1 MVPWSAGGTRQASV
15 NSFGYGGTNA
25 HVILESA
32 YVSPSTVPHGKWWT
46 VGYDNNIK
54 CYDNHILKSNGAL
67 MLAPNADIQNWTK
80 ADNAMSPEVN
90 GAWAIGRQVTSSRLP
105 VEILAAGRDS
115 GGQDPLSVLLRGT
128 QPQLFILSANSRKS
142 CHEVAERLAA
152 WAASRHNFED
162 YFQNLAFTLSDGRS
176 MMHWRYSFVASSHK
190 ELLASLGQ
198 KTLRVKNIPPTSR
211 ISFVFTGQGAQWYAM
226 GRELIFTQ
234 SRFAESLVS
243 SDKILRGLGA
253 SWSLVDELLL
263 DEKNTRINQSD
274 IAQPASTALQIA
286 LTDLLNSV
294 KIKPQMVMGHSSG
307 EIAAAYAA
315 GILSQA
321 MALKVS
327 YCRSQ
332 VTNIC
337 KQINPIKGAMLAVG
351 LGQEDIMPLLS
362 KMRQGIINL
371 ACVNSPSSTTVSG
384 DEPAVLELQDMLNQL
399 NVFNKRLHVETAYHS
414 HHMRKVADEYMH
426 LLGELETSALA
437 ADIKFISTVESAEK
451 GSGFGSSYWVQNLVS
466 TVRFSDTLQEYW
478 RLVSS
483 ELQSMR
489 SPTDILIEV
498 GPHGVLA
505 GPIRQT
511 LAQLPRLNEYVY
523 LPTLTR
529 NRNSVYSVME
539 LVGKLF
545 ENDYTVDLN
554 AINLL
559 TRSAHAVY
567 MLQDLPTYPWD
578 HSATYWH
585 ESRLSHNYRFRSHP
599 CHDLLG
605 CRVPSSSPLEPSWR
619 HIISV
624 VSLPWLAEHVIDGLV
639 IFPGSGYICMAIEA
653 ARQVMSESKPLGD
666 IQGFSLEDISFSKAL
681 VIPPSPQKVE
691 ILLSLR
697 SCNSTV
703 VTQHSFR
710 IYALAQ
716 DGQWCEHCRGLIE
729 VQLEPS
735 PGNDDLF
742 RLKQYAAH
750 PEEETIGTGQEANC
764 QKLSSQNLYSQFR
777 ANGNVYGPHFAAI
790 SNLKMGEYYTNSEV
804 VIPDIQ
810 SIMPFGYIQPH
821 VVHPTTLDALM
832 HSSLPLYEKHH
843 GQGSVVP
850 VSIGALYVSSK
861 LPNTQGQ
868 TLLVKTTL
876 SSNAFRSAKI
886 SMACFDA
893 GASTEHEPV
902 LTASQVELRGLGETR
917 NNLLKSP
924 PKHKTAFKMQ
934 WAPDVD
940 YISLRSLG
948 SLSKQEYLKR
958 LSFKSSEMTV
968 LQIGVRPEDVS
979 GSFLQLF
986 HGLLPESVKRYDLA
1000 DMPVDLFRRA
1010 QDSLQDW
1017 HSRMYL
1023 STLDIRKNPID
1034 QGFLAHSYDLI
1045 VAANSLQPS
1054 ESLGATLTHICKLLK
1069 PSGRLV
1075 IIIHRSDDLSQDGL
1089 HNALIEC
1096 RFSGLELAL
1105 NDIQHPDSGWST
1117 YLSRPVS
1124 PDNTM
1129 LIPPI
1134 EIVAEDEMEK
1144 LAGDLA
1150 YKLADSG
1157 LKTSLKS
1164 WGNDLA
1170 GRKPTC
1176 LVLDNGRRP
1185 LLSRATPERFK
1196 QVLALFGERSNVLWV
1211 NVPGQTSAIM
1221 NPEKGLIT
1229 GLARTALA
1237 ENESL
1242 NLITFDI
1249 QDAINSWPQ
1258 EILHII
1264 RDILMRSF
1272 NTVSPTSEP
1281 FEREIAYRHGQVL
1294 IPRLISCEN
1303 MNNWMARLP
1312 SMDPATQGKPGGP
1325 HGTPFLG
1332 NGESSGASINP
1343 SMVQIAVIAYGLN
1356 CRNLAITLGR
1366 VGSPMPPLFEFA
1378 GIVKAAGSE
1387 ASAKFKVGDRV
1398 CSWKFEA
1405 EPHPSLMSVDGEYVY
1420 HLPDTMPLEV
1430 GAVIP
1435 FSFMAAYYTLVEIG
1449 ELERERKILILGAGS
1464 GIGQAAIAVALH
1476 IGAEVVAVVSNSA
1489 ERKDII
1495 ARFTLPETHVFA
1507 GVESNCLRKA
1517 LKLTQARG
1525 VDFVLNTLNMETI
1538 SDIWAC
1544 MTDIGTYIQ
1553 IAQPQNN
1560 SNNHLRLPS
1569 LDPNPMFVLFDPMT
1583 LLNVRPHKGA
1593 AVLKKAMSVFAVCSH
1608 VPIQQV
1614 TTISMGSIEDGT
1626 QLTKFQQIIGELVLV
1641 VENSAGGTVMGRH
1654 CEVAQLDGNAT
1665 YVIAGGLGDL
1675 GQRICR
1681 LLAHRGAKYM
1691 VILSRRSLDTAQT
1704 QELQDRLQLV
1714 SPSAKVYSIA
1724 CDISRKSMIESV
1736 ARFFEEMNLPSV
1748 KGIIQCATVLQVS
1761 IHQMGKLV
1769 ISSNVEIRIAFLNV

>member
-32 YVSPSTVPHGKWWT
+32 YVSPSIIPQGKRWV
-46 VGYDNNIK
+46 VGYDNNPN
-54 CYDNHILKSNGAL
+54 CYDNHILKSKGAL
-67 MLAPNADIQNWTK
+67 MLAPNAGIQDWTK

-90 GAWAIGRQVTSSRLP
+90 GEWATGRQMTSSRLP
-105 VEILAAGRDS
+105 IEILAAGKDS
-115 GGQDPLSVLLRGT
+115 GGQDVPSGLLKGT
-128 QPQLFILSANSRKS
+128 PPQLFVLSASSRKS
-142 CHEVAERLAA
+142 CHEVAKRLAA
-152 WAASRHNFED
+152 WASSRYKFED
-162 YFQNLAFTLSDGRS
+162 YSEDLAFTLSDGRS
-176 MMHWRYSFVASSHK
+176 MMHWRYSFVATSHK
-190 ELLASLGQ
+190 ELLASLDQ
-198 KTLRVKNIPPTSR
+198 KTLRVKNIPPTNR

-243 SDKILRGLGA
+243 SDKILQGLGA
-253 SWSLVDELLL
+253 SWSLVGELLL

-327 YCRSQ
+327 YCRSRI
-332 VTNIC
+332 TNIC

-351 LGQEDIMPLLS
+351 LGQENIIPLLS
-362 KMRQGIINL
+362 KMRQGIIDL

-384 DEPAVLELQDMLNQL
+384 DEPAILELQDMLNQL

-426 LLGELETSALA
+426 SLGELETSALA
-437 ADIKFISTVESAEK
+437 TDIKFISTVESAEK
-451 GSGFGSSYWVQNLVS
+451 GSGFGSWYWVQNLVS

-511 LAQLPRLNEYVY
+511 LAQVPGMNEYVY

-529 NRNSVYSVME
+529 NRNAVYSIME

-545 ENDYTVDLN
+545 ESDYPVDLN

-559 TRSAHAVY
+559 TRSTRAACV
-567 MLQDLPTYPWD
+567 LQDLPTYPWD
-578 HSATYWH
+578 HSTTYWH

-653 ARQVMSESKPLGD
+653 ARQIMSESKPLGN
-666 IQGFSLEDISFSKAL
+666 IQGFALEDISFSKAL
-681 VIPPSPQKVE
+681 VIPPSPQKIE

-697 SCNSTV
+697 SCNSTA

-716 DGQWCEHCRGLIE
+716 DGQWCEHCRGLIQA
-729 VQLEPS
+729 QLEPS

-742 RLKQYAAH
+742 RLKQYAAQ
-750 PEEETIGTGQEANC
+750 PEEGTIGTGQDANC

-777 ANGNVYGPHFAAI
+777 ANGNIYGSHFAAI
-790 SNLKMGEYYTNSEV
+790 SDLKLGDYYTNSQV

-821 VVHPTTLDALM
+821 IIHPATLDALM

-850 VSIGALYVSSK
+850 VSIGALYISSK
-861 LPNTQGQ
+861 IPNTQGQ
-868 TLLVKTTL
+868 RLLINTTL

-886 SMACFDA
+886 SMACFDG
-893 GASTEHEPV
+893 GASTEREPL
-902 LTASQVELRGLGETR
+902 LTASQVELRGLGEAR
-917 NNLLKSP
+917 NSLLESP
-924 PKHKTAFKMQ
+924 LKRKTAFEMK

-948 SLSKQEYLKR
+948 SLSKQEYLKS
-958 LSFKSSEMTV
+958 LSFKSSDMTV

-979 GSFLQLF
+979 GSLLQLF
-986 HGLLPESVKRYDLA
+986 HGLLPDSVKRYDFA
-1000 DMPVDLFRRA
+1000 DMPVNLFRRV
-1010 QDSLQDW
+1010 QNSLQDW

-1023 STLDIRKNPID
+1023 STLDIQKNPTD
-1034 QGFLAHSYDLI
+1034 QGFSAHSYDLI
-1045 VAANSLQPS
+1045 VVTNSLHPS
-1054 ESLGATLTHICKLLK
+1054 ESLGETFTHIRKLLK
-1069 PSGRLV
+1069 PTGRL
-1075 IIIHRSDDLSQDGL
+1075 IIVSHRSDNLSQDGL

-1105 NDIQHPDSGWST
+1105 DDIQHPDPGWYT
-1117 YLSRPVS
+1117 YLSRPMP
-1124 PDNTM
+1124 PDNKM
-1129 LIPPI
+1129 SIPSI
-1134 EIVAEDEMEK
+1134 EIVTEDEMQK

-1164 WGNDLA
+1164 WGNDVA

-1176 LVLDNGRRP
+1176 VVLDDGRRP

-1196 QVLALFGERSNVLWV
+1196 QVLALFGERSNVFWV
-1211 NVPGQTSAIM
+1211 NVHGQNSAIT
-1221 NPEKGLIT
+1221 NPEKGLIA

-1249 QDAINSWPQ
+1249 QEAINSWPQ
-1258 EILHII
+1258 EILHVI
-1264 RDILMRSF
+1264 RDVLMRSF

-1281 FEREIAYRHGQVL
+1281 LEREIAYRRGQVL
-1294 IPRLISCEN
+1294 VPRLIPCEN
-1303 MNNWMARLP
+1303 MNNWMARTP
-1312 SMDPATQGKPGGP
+1312 IMDLATQEKPGGS
-1325 HGTPFLG
+1325 HGTPFFG
-1332 NGESSGASINP
+1332 NGETSRACIDP
-1343 SMVQIAVIAYGLN
+1343 SMVEIAVIAYGLK

-1366 VGSPMPPLFEFA
+1366 MGPPTPPLFEFA

-1405 EPHPSLMSVDGEYVY
+1405 EPHPTLICVDSEYVY
-1420 HLPDTMPLEV
+1420 HIPDTMPLEV
-1430 GAVIP
+1430 GAAIP
-1435 FSFMAAYYTLVEIG
+1435 FSFMTAYYTLVEIG

-1464 GIGQAAIAVALH
+1464 GIGQAAITVALH
-1476 IGAEVVAVVSNSA
+1476 MGAEVVAVVSNSA

-1495 ARFTLPETHVFA
+1495 ARFMLPDTHVFA
-1507 GVESNCLRKA
+1507 GEESNFLRKA
-1517 LKLTQARG
+1517 LELTQARG
-1525 VDFVLNTLNMETI
+1525 VDFVLSTLAMETT
-1538 SDIWAC
+1538 SDIWAW
-1544 MTDIGTYIQ
+1544 MTNISTYIQ
-1553 IAQPQNN
+1553 VAQPQNI
-1560 SNNHLRLPS
+1560 SNKHLRLPS
-1569 LDPNPMFVLFDPMT
+1569 LNPNPMFVLFDPMT
-1583 LLNVRPHKGA
+1583 LLDVRPHKGA

-1608 VPIQQV
+1608 VPSQRV
-1614 TTISMGSIEDGT
+1614 TTISMESIGDAM
-1626 QLTKFQQIIGELVLV
+1626 QLIQSQQTTWELVLV
-1641 VENSAGGTVMGRH
+1641 VENSAGDAIVGRH
-1654 CEVAQLDGNAT
+1654 CEIAQLDGNAT

-1675 GQRICR
+1675 GRRICR

-1704 QELQDRLQLV
+1704 QELEDELQSV
-1714 SPSAKVYSIA
+1714 SPGAKVYSIA
-1724 CDISRKSMIESV
+1724 CDISRKSMIENA
-1736 ARFFEEMNLPSV
+1736 ARFLEDMNLPPV

-1761 IHQMGKLV
+1761 IHQMGKTCHQL
-1769 ISSNVEIRIAFLNV
+1769 